1 MLIYILDFALI
12 IVLVALNGFFV
23 CVEFAII
30 ASKRARIDILAEKG
44 NTSAQIVKAWVER
57 PATRDRLI
65 AASQLGITI
74 VSLALGAVGEN
85 TFERLLEPYFH
96 ELALPLY
103 LQVLTPILA
112 VLPLVLSLLIV
123 TSLHVIFGEQVP
135 KVATLHD
142 PERFALLT
150 ARPMRVFSLIFKW
163 FVDILDWAT
172 RQVLALFGLKMVGEH
187 ALAYTLE
194 ELKHILT
201 MSEDVGV
208 IQHPEKEM
216 LSAIFDLGGLVVRQ
230 VMIPR
235 TEIIGVEADTPL
247 EDLVKLAT
255 ESNLTKFPVYEDNWD
270 QIIGIVHV
278 NDLLKAMRESMKT
291 VCTARRL
298 SREPIYV
305 PETISVSSLLQQFRI
320 ARQHIAIVLDEY
332 GGTAGLVTLEDLL
345 EEIVGEVSDPF
356 DASTP
361 EIQVLP
367 DGSVMVEGLALT
379 VDVNQELGTELFDPH
394 YDTIAG
400 YMLGKLGRI
409 PQLHDE
415 IESDGV
421 RLKVE
426 AMDGMRIDR
435 LSLVL
440 LPVETNLESTSNS

>member
-1 MLIYILDFALI
+1 MYIYILDFALI

-23 CVEFAII
+23 SVEFAII

-44 NTSAQIVKAWVER
+44 NASARIVKSWLES
-57 PATRDRLI
+57 PAKRDRLI

-96 ELALPLY
+96 TLGLPPL
-103 LQVLTPILA
+103 LQGLTPILA
-112 VLPLVLSLLIV
+112 VLPLAISLLIV

-150 ARPMRVFSLIFKW
+150 AHPMRIFSVVFKW

-172 RQVLALFGLKMVGEH
+172 RKVLALFGLKMVGEH

-208 IQHPEKEM
+208 IQAPEKDM
-216 LSAIFDLGGLVVRQ
+216 LSAIFDLGDLVVRQ

-235 TEIIGVEADTPL
+235 TEIIGVGADTPL
-247 EDLVKLAT
+247 DQLVTLAA

-278 NDLLKAMRESMKT
+278 NDLLKVMRESKNAGYS
-291 VCTARRL
+291 ARGL
-298 SREPIYV
+298 LREPIYV
-305 PETISVSSLLQQFRI
+305 PETIAVSSLLQQFRM

-367 DGSVMVEGLALT
+367 DGSAVVEGLALT
-379 VDVNQELGTELFDPH
+379 VDVNEELGTELFDPH

-409 PQLHDE
+409 PKLHDE
-415 IESDGV
+415 IKSDGV
-421 RLKVE
+421 WLRVE

-435 LSLVL
+435 LSLVV
-440 LPVETNLESTSNS
+440 LPTETYPDSTSNS